1 MKKIKLFREF
11 IENNDN
17 IIDIKMQELKDLIDS
32 LSDNSIIYQW
42 ENKSDH
48 EVVVNFTYN
57 ELSIR
62 YEFDVDQMY
71 VAKFVGDTTDFQT
84 YVESIDE
91 GLDVIEKDIQGIL
104 GISENKDMMYL
115 KKFESYSF
123 EDFTHADMEDVKELL
138 EMGLTSEQISIE
150 LDFSL
155 DKVKQIV
162 DSIKKNS
169 YMTDLSDET
178 FESLI
183 IEGKNVPTDS
193 SLWSQ
198 CKSWA
203 KSKYDVWPSAY
214 ACGAAAKRYKSKG
227 GKWRK
232 KKNKKK

>member
-17 IIDIKMQELKDLIDS
+17 IIDIKMQELKDLIDGM
-32 LSDNSIIYQW
+32 SDQSIVYEW

-57 ELSIR
+57 DLSIR

-84 YVESIDE
+84 DVESIDE

-123 EDFTHADMEDVKELL
+123 EDFTHVDMEDVKDLL
-138 EMGLTSEQISIE
+138 EEGLTAEQISIE
-150 LDFSL
+150 LDLSL

-162 DSIKKNS
+162 DSIEKNS
-169 YMTDLSDET
+169 YMTDLSNET

-183 IEGKNVPTDS
+183 IEGKNVPTNS

-227 GKWRK
+227 GKWK
-232 KKNKKK
+232 KRKNKKK

>member
-1 MKKIKLFREF
+1 MKYLKLFENFKSEVDYDSILLRLKSKGWGDLPHIRF
-11 IENNDN
+11 IEF
-17 IIDIKMQELKDLIDS
+17 EE
-32 LSDNSIIYQW
+32 SDYW
-42 ENKSDH
+42 TE
-48 EVVVNFTYN
+48 
-57 ELSIR
+57 
-62 YEFDVDQMY
+62 
-71 VAKFVGDTTDFQT
+71 TTDSDK
-84 YVESIDE
+84 YADE
-91 GLDVIEKDIQGIL
+91 MASYMSDLADGSLDEIND
-104 GISENKDMMYL
+104 D
-115 KKFESYSF
+115 F
-123 EDFTHADMEDVKELL
+123 EDFTHSDIEDVKELL
-138 EMGLTSEQISIE
+138 EEDLDIEQISIE

>member
-17 IIDIKMQELKDLIDS
+17 IIDIKMQELKDLIDGM
-32 LSDNSIIYQW
+32 SDQSIVYEW

-57 ELSIR
+57 DLSIR

-84 YVESIDE
+84 DVESIDE

-104 GISENKDMMYL
+104 GISENKDMLYL

-123 EDFTHADMEDVKELL
+123 EDFTHVDMDDVKDLL
-138 EMGLTSEQISIE
+138 EEGLTAEEIAIE

-162 DSIKKNS
+162 DSIEKNS
-169 YMTDLSDET
+169 YMTDLSNET

-183 IEGKNVPTDS
+183 IEGKNVPTNS

-227 GKWRK
+227 GKWK
-232 KKNKKK
+232 KRKNKKK

>member
-17 IIDIKMQELKDLIDS
+17 IIDIKMQELKDLIDGM
-32 LSDNSIIYQW
+32 SDQSIVYEW

-57 ELSIR
+57 DLSIR

-84 YVESIDE
+84 DVESIDE

-123 EDFTHADMEDVKELL
+123 EDFTHVDMDDVKDLL
-138 EMGLTSEQISIE
+138 EEGLTAEEIAIE

-162 DSIKKNS
+162 DSIEKNS
-169 YMTDLSDET
+169 YMTDLSNET

-183 IEGKNVPTDS
+183 IEGKNVPTNS

-227 GKWRK
+227 GKWK
-232 KKNKKK
+232 KRKNKKK

>member
-11 IENNDN
+11 IQNDDN
-17 IIDIKMQELKDLIDS
+17 IIDIKMQELKDLIDGM
-32 LSDNSIIYQW
+32 SDQSIVYEW

-57 ELSIR
+57 DLSIR

-84 YVESIDE
+84 DVESIDE

-123 EDFTHADMEDVKELL
+123 EDFTHVDMEDVKDLL
-138 EMGLTSEQISIE
+138 EEGLTAEQISIE
-150 LDFSL
+150 LDLSL

-162 DSIKKNS
+162 DSIEKNS
-169 YMTDLSDET
+169 HMTDLSDET

-183 IEGKNVPTDS
+183 IEGKNVPTNS

-227 GKWRK
+227 GKWK
-232 KKNKKK
+232 KRKNKKK

>member
-1 MKKIKLFREF
+1 MKYLKLFENFKSEVDYDSILLRLKSKGWGDLPHIRF
-11 IENNDN
+11 IEF
-17 IIDIKMQELKDLIDS
+17 EE
-32 LSDNSIIYQW
+32 SDYW
-42 ENKSDH
+42 TE
-48 EVVVNFTYN
+48 
-57 ELSIR
+57 
-62 YEFDVDQMY
+62 
-71 VAKFVGDTTDFQT
+71 TTDSDK
-84 YVESIDE
+84 YADE
-91 GLDVIEKDIQGIL
+91 MASYMSDLADGSLDEY
-104 GISENKDMMYL
+104 ENYE
-115 KKFESYSF
+115 ESYSF
-123 EDFTHADMEDVKELL
+123 EDFTHVDMEDVKELL

-169 YMTDLSDET
+169 YMTDSDET

>member
-17 IIDIKMQELKDLIDS
+17 IIDIKMQELKDLIDGM
-32 LSDNSIIYQW
+32 SDQSIVYEW

-57 ELSIR
+57 DLSIR

-84 YVESIDE
+84 DVESIDE

-123 EDFTHADMEDVKELL
+123 EDFTHVDMEDVKDLL
-138 EMGLTSEQISIE
+138 EEGLTAEQISIE
-150 LDFSL
+150 LDLSL
-155 DKVKQIV
+155 DKVKQII
-162 DSIKKNS
+162 DSIEKNS

-183 IEGKNVPTDS
+183 IEGKNVPTNS

>member
-17 IIDIKMQELKDLIDS
+17 IIDIKMQELKDLIDGM
-32 LSDNSIIYQW
+32 SDQSIVYEW

-57 ELSIR
+57 DLSIR

-84 YVESIDE
+84 DVESIDE

-104 GISENKDMMYL
+104 GISENKDMLYL

-123 EDFTHADMEDVKELL
+123 EDFTHVDMDDVKDLL
-138 EMGLTSEQISIE
+138 EEGLTAEQIAIE

-162 DSIKKNS
+162 DSIEKNS
-169 YMTDLSDET
+169 YMTDLSNET

-183 IEGKNVPTDS
+183 IEGENVPTNS

-227 GKWRK
+227 GKWK
-232 KKNKKK
+232 KRKNKKK

>member
-57 ELSIR
+57 DLSIR

-84 YVESIDE
+84 DVESIDE

-162 DSIKKNS
+162 DSIEKNS

>member
-17 IIDIKMQELKDLIDS
+17 IIDIKMQELKDLIDGM
-32 LSDNSIIYQW
+32 SDQSIVYEW

-57 ELSIR
+57 DLSIR

-84 YVESIDE
+84 DVESIDE

-123 EDFTHADMEDVKELL
+123 EDFTHVDMEDVKDLL
-138 EMGLTSEQISIE
+138 EEGLTAEQIAIE

-162 DSIKKNS
+162 DSIEKNS
-169 YMTDLSDET
+169 YMTDLSNET

-183 IEGKNVPTDS
+183 IEGKNVPTNS

-227 GKWRK
+227 GKWK
-232 KKNKKK
+232 KRKNKKK